1 MQKAFDDILA
11 IEGVRGALLIS
22 PGGETLFRAGG
33 EAGAEL
39 PLTENGLDME
49 GLAELTEADL
59 FFENVRLYVRP
70 GPWGYL
76 VVLMDHA
83 APAAM
88 VRLNCD
94 TLTTVLHDGKT
105 TRRRGRFFFR
115 RGR

>member
-1 MQKAFDDILA
+1 MQKAFDDILG
-11 IEGVRGALLIS
+11 IEGVRGALLVS

-33 EAGAEL
+33 EAGQDA
-39 PLTENGLDME
+39 PPAGNRLDLE

-76 VVLMDHA
+76 VVFMDHA

-94 TLTTVLHDGKT
+94 TLAAALQNGKT
-105 TRRRGRFFFR
+105 PRRRGRFFFR